1 MGYSE
6 LIEKLQNLPTD
17 KQFEVF
23 DFVEF
28 LASRTTQN
36 ALIQIEKS
44 KSALTQLRNQPLTVS
59 NFSPMRRDEA
69 NAR

>member
-28 LASRTTQN
+28 LASRATQN
-36 ALIQIEKS
+36 ALIQSEKS
-44 KSALTQLRNQPLTVS
+44 KSALTQLRKQPLTVS